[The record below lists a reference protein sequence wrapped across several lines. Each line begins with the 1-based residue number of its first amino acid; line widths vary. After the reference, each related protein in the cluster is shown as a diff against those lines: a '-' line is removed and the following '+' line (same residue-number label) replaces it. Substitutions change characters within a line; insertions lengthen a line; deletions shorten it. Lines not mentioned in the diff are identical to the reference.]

1 MNAAKVANAAS
12 ATSMMSSRLFGRK
25 ADRSADKRGNKVT
38 WLMRLR
44 EDVRAVMERDPS
56 ATSAVQVVFFST
68 GLHAIWAYRRQH
80 WLWAHGR
87 RMLATWL
94 SKRSRRR
101 YGVEIHPAATIGR
114 RLVIDH
120 GMGIVIG
127 GTAIIGDDCLL
138 YQGVTL
144 GMTGKHGGKRHPT
157 LGDRVMVGA
166 NAVVLGNI
174 RIGDDVKIGAGA
186 VVVEEVP
193 SDVTVA
199 GVPATIVRRHR
210 CWDVPHLSLVTDD
223 EEVVWSCAL

>member
-1 MNAAKVANAAS
+1 MNTVNATNATGMAGARLSRLGAERRAKNDSAKVS
-12 ATSMMSSRLFGRK
+12 
-25 ADRSADKRGNKVT
+25 
-38 WLMRLR
+38 WLARMR

-56 ATSAVQVVFFST
+56 ATSAAQVVLFST

-80 WLWAHGR
+80 WLWVHGR
-87 RMLATWL
+87 QMLATWL

-174 RIGDDVKIGAGA
+174 RIGNDVKVGAGA
-186 VVVEEVP
+186 VVVEDVP

-199 GVPATIVRRHR
+199 GVPATIVRKHR

>member
-1 MNAAKVANAAS
+1 MNTVNATNATGMAS
-12 ATSMMSSRLFGRK
+12 ARLSRLGAERRAK
-25 ADRSADKRGNKVT
+25 NDRTKVS
-38 WLMRLR
+38 WLARMR

-56 ATSAVQVVFFST
+56 ATSAAQVVLFST

-80 WLWAHGR
+80 WLWVHGR
-87 RMLATWL
+87 QMLATWL

-174 RIGDDVKIGAGA
+174 RIGNDVKVGAGA
-186 VVVEEVP
+186 VVVEDVP

-199 GVPATIVRRHR
+199 GVPATIVRKHR

>member
-1 MNAAKVANAAS
+1 MSIVNATNATGMAGARLSRLGAERRAKNDSAKVS
-12 ATSMMSSRLFGRK
+12 
-25 ADRSADKRGNKVT
+25 
-38 WLMRLR
+38 WLARMR

-56 ATSAVQVVFFST
+56 ATSAAQVVLFST

-80 WLWAHGR
+80 WLWVHGR
-87 RMLATWL
+87 QMLATWL

-174 RIGDDVKIGAGA
+174 RIGNDVKVGAGA
-186 VVVEEVP
+186 VVVEDVP

-199 GVPATIVRRHR
+199 GVPATIVRKHR

>member
-1 MNAAKVANAAS
+1 MNTANVTN
-12 ATSMMSSRLFGRK
+12 ATGMAGARLSRLGTGRRAK
-25 ADRSADKRGNKVT
+25 GDRAKIS
-38 WLMRLR
+38 WLARMR

-56 ATSAVQVVFFST
+56 ATSATQVVLFST
-68 GLHAIWAYRRQH
+68 GLHAVWAYRRQH
-80 WLWAHGR
+80 WLWTHGSH
-87 RMLATWL
+87 MLATWL

-174 RIGDDVKIGAGA
+174 RLGDDVKVGAGA
-186 VVVEEVP
+186 VVVR
-193 SDVTVA
+193 D
-199 GVPATIVRRHR
+199 HR

-223 EEVVWSCAL
+223 EDVVWSCAL

>member
-1 MNAAKVANAAS
+1 MGTANATGMTGTRLSRLGAGRREKKGSAKVS
-12 ATSMMSSRLFGRK
+12 
-25 ADRSADKRGNKVT
+25 
-38 WLMRLR
+38 WLARIR
-44 EDVRAVMERDPS
+44 EDVQAVMERDPS
-56 ATSAVQVVFFST
+56 ATSAAQVVLFST

-80 WLWAHGR
+80 WLWVHGR
-87 RMLATWL
+87 QMLATWL

-127 GTAIIGDDCLL
+127 GTAVIGDDCLL

-166 NAVVLGNI
+166 NAVVLGDI
-174 RIGDDVKIGAGA
+174 LLGDDVKVGAGA
-186 VVVEEVP
+186 VVVHDVP
-193 SDVTVA
+193 SNVTVA
-199 GVPATIVRRHR
+199 GVPAAIVRKHR

>member
-1 MNAAKVANAAS
+1 MSIVNATNATGMAGARLSRLGAERRAKNDSAKVS
-12 ATSMMSSRLFGRK
+12 
-25 ADRSADKRGNKVT
+25 
-38 WLMRLR
+38 WLARMR

-56 ATSAVQVVFFST
+56 ATSAAQVVLFST

-80 WLWAHGR
+80 WLWVHGR
-87 RMLATWL
+87 QMLATWL

-157 LGDRVMVGA
+157 LGNRVMVGA

-174 RIGDDVKIGAGA
+174 RIGNDVKVGAGA
-186 VVVEEVP
+186 VVVEDVP

-199 GVPATIVRRHR
+199 GVPATIVRKHR